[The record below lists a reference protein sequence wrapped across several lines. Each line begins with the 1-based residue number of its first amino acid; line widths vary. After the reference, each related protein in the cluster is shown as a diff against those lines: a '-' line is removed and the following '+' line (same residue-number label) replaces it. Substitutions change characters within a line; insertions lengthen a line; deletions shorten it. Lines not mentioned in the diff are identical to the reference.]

1 MPSEPDAADPDAI
14 LLLFI
19 LPNGTRLERRF
30 RRSDKLKVC
39 PIIQKKYVLSMS
51 KLMLHISF
59 HRIYIHTYF
68 VTHNHQINLR
78 LRPISQ
84 NEHSKPNRPKFK
96 STQPALTTVKFYTF
110 MIWML
115 KLNCG
120 LWMNET
126 ILRASLWKKYP
137 ICTVFTMFDFYPIV
151 KQMK

>member
-39 PIIQKKYVLSMS
+39 SIIPKKCF
-51 KLMLHISF
+51 F
-59 HRIYIHTYF
+59 HVSNQCFASLIYRIYIHTYF

-78 LRPISQ
+78 LQPISQ

-96 STQPALTTVKFYTF
+96 STQPALTIVKFYTF

-115 KLNCG
+115 N
-120 LWMNET
+120 
-126 ILRASLWKKYP
+126 
-137 ICTVFTMFDFYPIV
+137 PIV
-151 KQMK
+151 AYEGMEPS